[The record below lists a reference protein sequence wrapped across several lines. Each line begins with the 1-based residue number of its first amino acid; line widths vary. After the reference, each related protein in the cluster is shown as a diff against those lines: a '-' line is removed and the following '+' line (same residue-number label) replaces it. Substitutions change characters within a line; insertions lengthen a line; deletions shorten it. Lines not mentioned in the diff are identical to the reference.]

1 MNIFLWLIGLSTAL
15 YLLSL
20 TILTLFQRN
29 FIYRQ
34 TAAVQRVDE
43 IASFRLQ
50 SDDAELQ
57 IWQINPGQEQAIIYF
72 GGNYEKVALKAEYW
86 QVLFPNHTVYLN
98 EYRGYGESTGKPQ
111 QSKLYQDALNL
122 YDALAPKHQSIDV
135 IGRSLGAAMAIYVAA
150 HRQIG
155 RLVMVTP
162 FDSLLALVQRM
173 YRIFPVGLMLKDHYP
188 SIYFASKVTVPT
200 LVVIAANDRVV
211 PPRHAWRLLEAL
223 PKGLGSSVVLAGH
236 GHNHF
241 HAEPVYEQAI
251 LRFFNQSTTFN

>member
-162 FDSLLALVQRM
+162 FDS
-173 YRIFPVGLMLKDHYP
+173 
-188 SIYFASKVTVPT
+188 
-200 LVVIAANDRVV
+200 
-211 PPRHAWRLLEAL
+211 
-223 PKGLGSSVVLAGH
+223 
-236 GHNHF
+236 
-241 HAEPVYEQAI
+241 
-251 LRFFNQSTTFN
+251 